1 MSSLIESLIGML
13 SEDNLSRVSKQVGL
27 TEDKAK
33 QALPDVLATI
43 TGALAS
49 NTSNKKEAQLLD
61 NALSKDHDGSILD
74 NITDYISNY
83 QSGEGN
89 GILRHVLGNNRTLVE
104 SAISKK
110 TGLDINSIANLLT
123 MAAPLVMGIIGKAK
137 KQQNLNKDSLTDLL
151 KNEKVLT
158 KNISPVAIDELNKKL
173 KSQAPV
179 KKQIPKKK
187 KVENKTDLKD
197 ISKVKIPQDVFD
209 IAESRL
215 LSNPDKYKGLN
226 FRCQFD
232 ISGTNGGKWY
242 VAINNEK
249 KVVSKGIIDDPI
261 STVIM
266 KEGDFI
272 KLVLGKLNAPI
283 ALLTGDIKIKGDVN
297 HVIKLAEILLS

>member
-1 MSSLIESLIGML
+1 MSSLIESLMGML

-43 TGALAS
+43 TGALAG

>member
-1 MSSLIESLIGML
+1 MSSLIESLMGML

-43 TGALAS
+43 TGALAG

-179 KKQIPKKK
+179 KKQIPKQK

>member
-43 TGALAS
+43 TGALAG

-179 KKQIPKKK
+179 KKQIPKQK